1 MAGLKKLT
9 YLRVDR
15 REFTHALRTTVAAM
29 ASFLVARWFGLP
41 ESYWASVST
50 LIVMQSTVGAAWAVS
65 KDRLAGTALG
75 AAAGGILATD
85 AAENVA
91 LFGVGLFALGVLCA
105 ILRLRRSAYRYAGI
119 TLAIVMLIV
128 RTQPAWIIAFHRFI
142 EISVGIAIGLI
153 VTALWPESEAQFAA
167 GRASER

>member
-75 AAAGGILATD
+75 AAAGGILA
-85 AAENVA
+85 
-91 LFGVGLFALGVLCA
+91 GC
-105 ILRLRRSAYRYAGI
+105 
-119 TLAIVMLIV
+119 
-128 RTQPAWIIAFHRFI
+128 
-142 EISVGIAIGLI
+142 
-153 VTALWPESEAQFAA
+153 
-167 GRASER
+167 